1 MREFRR
7 GRRESLKKMR
17 EMEIDACVK
26 MRGILGFSNL

>member
-7 GRRESLKKMR
+7 ERRESLKKMR
-17 EMEIDACVK
+17 EMEIDAYVK